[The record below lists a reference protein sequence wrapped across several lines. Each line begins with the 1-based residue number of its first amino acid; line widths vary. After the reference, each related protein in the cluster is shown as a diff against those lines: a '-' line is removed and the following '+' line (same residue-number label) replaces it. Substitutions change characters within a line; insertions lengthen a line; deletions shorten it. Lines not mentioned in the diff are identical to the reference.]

1 MPSPSAWKW
10 LLRKEWRELMTS
22 RSFWVML
29 VIMGPL
35 VGVSFISAVR
45 SYAEASG
52 QGGTTAGLADA
63 LFPLDGVVAP
73 TFSAYEIAASFLLPF
88 VAIRAV
94 AGDRVSGALKLE
106 LQQGMTP
113 LSMIGAK
120 ALVLGA
126 GWVLAGIPILLA
138 GILWIAY
145 GGSLYVPEVGSL
157 VAGHLLNAGLVIAL
171 AAAAAAL
178 SEHPSTA
185 AILVLAFTVGTWVLS
200 FVAAFQGGIWEQIA
214 NYAPSEMLQT
224 FRRGLVR
231 LDLILAILA
240 LIAAA
245 LLLAAVWLRLGV
257 PVRRRTTESVAII
270 GIAAA
275 LCFGAS
281 FARSSWDISEN
292 ERNSFPAAEAALLSK
307 ITAPLRIEAHLA
319 PEDPR
324 RFDLEQQTLSKLRR
338 TMPNVTVE
346 YVSGTS
352 TGLFEQAGAH
362 YGEIWYDLAG
372 KKAVGRAATTDGVL
386 DAIYEL
392 AGVQRPQ
399 ESGAGHRG
407 HPLAALPTGA
417 MPLFYVVW
425 PLAVLGLGLLLQR
438 RRLTHA

>member
-1 MPSPSAWKW
+1 MPSPNAWTW

-29 VIMGPL
+29 VLMGPL
-35 VGVSFISAVR
+35 VGVSFINAVR

-52 QGGTTAGLADA
+52 KGGTAAGLADA

-94 AGDRVSGALKLE
+94 AGDRISGALKLE
-106 LQQGMTP
+106 LQQGMAP

-126 GWVLAGIPILLA
+126 GWLLAGVPIALA

-145 GGSLYVPEVGSL
+145 GGSLYAPEVASL
-157 VAGHLLNAGLVIAL
+157 AIGHLLNAGLIIAV
-171 AAAAAAL
+171 ATAAAAL
-178 SEHPSTA
+178 AEHPSTA

-200 FVAAFQGGIWEQIA
+200 FVAAFQGGIWEQIVS
-214 NYAPSEMLQT
+214 YTPSEMLQT

-231 LDLILAILA
+231 LDLMLAMLA

-245 LLLAAVWLRLGV
+245 LVMAASWIRLGV
-257 PVRRRTTESVAII
+257 PVRRRAAESVAII
-270 GIAAA
+270 GVAAV
-275 LCFGAS
+275 LGFGAS
-281 FARSSWDISEN
+281 LARPSWDISEN
-292 ERNSFPAAEAALLSK
+292 ERNSFAEAEEALLEN
-307 ITAPLRIEAHLA
+307 IAAPLKIEAHLA

-324 RFDLEQQTLSKLRR
+324 RFDLERQTLSKLRR

-352 TGLFEQAGAH
+352 TGLFEQADTH

-372 KKAVGRAATTDGVL
+372 KRAVGRTTTTDGVL

-392 AGVQRPQ
+392 AGIQSPQ
-399 ESGAGHRG
+399 EDESGHRG
-407 HPLAALPTGA
+407 HPLAAQPTGA
-417 MPLFYVVW
+417 AALFYVIW
-425 PLAVLGLGLLLQR
+425 PLAVLGLGLFLHR
-438 RRLTHA
+438 RRLT